1 MSGNKE
7 FKKQKL
13 FELHALNGGNAAIF
27 SSIDMEDNNSH
38 SDTDIS
44 DEDEKI
50 KQIYREY
57 MATQNQRMFLRL
69 AKVTSTQAQSWQDNN
84 INCKNCILCGFGQTP

>member
-7 FKKQKL
+7 FKKEKL

-44 DEDEKI
+44 DEDEKVN
-50 KQIYREY
+50 KFTE
-57 MATQNQRMFLRL
+57 
-69 AKVTSTQAQSWQDNN
+69 N
-84 INCKNCILCGFGQTP
+84 IWRPRTKGCFYA